1 MYFCVVSNLACPAA
15 IRTASMSPVRAR
27 AKSLGMPLSHIPDRA
42 GVGRANFWVVL
53 RGETSPT
60 LGWLVKIA
68 KSLEC
73 DVADLLSKTGK

>member
-1 MYFCVVSNLACPAA
+1 VDAVQKRLAAN
-15 IRTASMSPVRAR
+15 IRAR